1 MTVAGAMCPQPG
13 NRQANVLLAQSALEE
28 AMQSLLAITIL
39 GLTGRE
45 LAIVAAVL
53 IIAIAA
59 IGWYAYSRRKR
70 GAR

>member
-1 MTVAGAMCPQPG
+1 
-13 NRQANVLLAQSALEE
+13 
-28 AMQSLLAITIL
+28 MQSLLAITIL